1 MFNSIRSRIQ
11 NIIKKTST
19 TVNQS
24 IPSIPKIP
32 DLTSF
37 KPKITTGDFKMLAK
51 QQVENLKQIKLS
63 TVAMPVTQ
71 TIKIVGQSTGQ
82 ASWFLIKLF
91 FRTRLGSAIKWTCG
105 LSSLSFLGYT
115 YGTVETH
122 EAVVDKAY
130 HKIVKGETRLIV
142 IDKHG
147 GVYHVENSIMWGQMN
162 ADGLFARIKP
172 DNRYQ
177 FRTYG
182 LEIPKIGFHKKI
194 VHIVDEY

>member
-1 MFNSIRSRIQ
+1 
-11 NIIKKTST
+11 
-19 TVNQS
+19 
-24 IPSIPKIP
+24 
-32 DLTSF
+32 
-37 KPKITTGDFKMLAK
+37 
-51 QQVENLKQIKLS
+51 
-63 TVAMPVTQ
+63 
-71 TIKIVGQSTGQ
+71 
-82 ASWFLIKLF
+82 
-91 FRTRLGSAIKWTCG
+91 
-105 LSSLSFLGYT
+105 
-115 YGTVETH
+115 
-122 EAVVDKAY
+122 
-130 HKIVKGETRLIV
+130 V